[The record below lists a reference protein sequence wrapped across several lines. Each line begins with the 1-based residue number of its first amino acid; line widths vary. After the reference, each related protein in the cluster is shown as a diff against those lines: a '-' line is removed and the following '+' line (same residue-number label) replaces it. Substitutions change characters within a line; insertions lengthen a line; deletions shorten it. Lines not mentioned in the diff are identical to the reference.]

1 MLTKNMS
8 DDSFFYSSGFAQ
20 WSAQHEPINYQTML
34 TLREEAIVMLAKSV
48 SDGEI
53 TTIDGVDSPLST
65 AIKAHHRLTDFEMN
79 AHWIGSSQAWICP
92 CCGRSKFHISR
103 VGKKNQILAKLV
115 VHHDHMGE
123 ALKAAFHAA
132 FAEAGTL
139 DAQIEGK
146 RLVERIGSAFA
157 AYEEV
162 LICEDCNNADT
173 EAKKQVEAPS
183 FFSFSIG
190 QIRSFIQSSA
200 HRPHEVEAGAA
211 HQRWKE
217 ARPAYELRMELI
229 RTVARAAATDTHWY
243 EPYDRKMQPVPT
255 LGNGH
260 RTGDTTILR
269 WISIESLCKAL
280 GPQQKAAPRNLTR
293 WRTTEPKQG
302 RPLPAN
308 FLAMLQ
314 SDEDRARRWEQV
326 ADDWSCPVCR
336 RTKQE
341 VLYMGDEGKVS
352 FLISTNHGRGA
363 WAGAPQIC
371 NHCNS
376 TLMSLKT
383 EISELIGHRP
393 RDSYAFVSP
402 NELAGIIRPRPHT
415 PHTIRTPEAAEL
427 VAIIVNRL
435 EGSL

>member
-1 MLTKNMS
+1 MS
-8 DDSFFYSSGFAQ
+8 DDQFFYSSGFAQ
-20 WSAQHEPINYQTML
+20 WSAQHEPIDYQTML
-34 TLREEAIVMLAKSV
+34 TLREEALPLLVKSV

-53 TTIDGVDSPLST
+53 TTIDSVDSPLST

-79 AHWIGSSQAWICP
+79 AHWIGSSQAWSCP

-123 ALKAAFHAA
+123 ALKAAFHVA
-132 FAEAGTL
+132 FEEAGTR
-139 DAQIEGK
+139 DAQIEGN

-173 EAKKQVEAPS
+173 EAKKLLEAPS

-200 HRPHEVEAGAA
+200 HHPHDVEADAA

-229 RTVARAAATDTHWY
+229 RTVAHAAATDNHWY
-243 EPYDRKMQPVPT
+243 EPYDRTMQPIPT

-260 RTGDTTILR
+260 RTGDTTILK
-269 WISIESLCKAL
+269 WVSTESLYKAL
-280 GPQQKAAPRNLTR
+280 GPQQKTAPRNLTR
-293 WRTTEPKQG
+293 WRTTIPKQG

-308 FLAMLQ
+308 FLAMLL
-314 SDEDRARRWEQV
+314 SDEYRARRWEQV

-341 VLYMGDEGKVS
+341 ILYVGDEGKVS
-352 FLISTNHGRGA
+352 FHISTNHGRGA
-363 WAGAPQIC
+363 WSSASEIC

-383 EISELIGHRP
+383 EISELTGNRP

-402 NELAGIIRPRPHT
+402 NELAGIIRARPHS
-415 PHTIRTPEAAEL
+415 PHTIHAPEAAVL
-427 VAIIVNRL
+427 VTTIVNRL
-435 EGSL
+435 AGSA

>member
-1 MLTKNMS
+1 MS
-8 DDSFFYSSGFAQ
+8 DDQFFYSSGFAQ
-20 WSAQHEPINYQTML
+20 WSAQHEPIDYQTML
-34 TLREEAIVMLAKSV
+34 TLREEALPLLVKSV

-53 TTIDGVDSPLST
+53 TTIDSVDSPLST

-79 AHWIGSSQAWICP
+79 AHWIGSSQAWSCP

-123 ALKAAFHAA
+123 ALKAAFHVA
-132 FAEAGTL
+132 FEEAGTR
-139 DAQIEGK
+139 DAQIEGN

-173 EAKKQVEAPS
+173 EAKKLLEAPS

-200 HRPHEVEAGAA
+200 HHPHDVDADAA

-229 RTVARAAATDTHWY
+229 RTVAQAAATDNHWH
-243 EPYDRKMQPVPT
+243 EPYDRTMQPIPT

-260 RTGDTTILR
+260 RTGDTTILK
-269 WISIESLCKAL
+269 WVSTESLYKAL
-280 GPQQKAAPRNLTR
+280 GPQQKTAPRNLTR
-293 WRTTEPKQG
+293 WRTTIPKQG

-308 FLAMLQ
+308 FLAMLL
-314 SDEDRARRWEQV
+314 SDEYRARRWEQV

-341 VLYMGDEGKVS
+341 ILYVGDEGKVS
-352 FLISTNHGRGA
+352 FHISTNHGRGA
-363 WAGAPQIC
+363 WSSASEIC

-383 EISELIGHRP
+383 EISELTGNRP

-402 NELAGIIRPRPHT
+402 NELAGIIRARPHS
-415 PHTIRTPEAAEL
+415 PHTIHAPEAAAL
-427 VAIIVNRL
+427 VTTILNRL
-435 EGSL
+435 AGSA

>member
-1 MLTKNMS
+1 MS

-20 WSAQHEPINYQTML
+20 WSAQHEPIDYQRML

-65 AIKAHHRLTDFEMN
+65 AIKVHHRLTDFEMN

-200 HRPHEVEAGAA
+200 HRPHDVDAGAA
-211 HQRWKE
+211 HHRWKE

-243 EPYDRKMQPVPT
+243 ESYDRKMQPVPT

-326 ADDWSCPVCR
+326 ADDWSCPICR
-336 RTKQE
+336 RTKME
-341 VLYMGDEGKVS
+341 VLYVGDNGKVS
-352 FLISTNHGRGA
+352 FHTSTNHGRGA
-363 WAGAPQIC
+363 WQHASHIC
-371 NHCNS
+371 NHCSS

-383 EISELIGHRP
+383 EISELTGNRP
-393 RDSYAFVSP
+393 KDSYAFASP
-402 NELAGIIRPRPHT
+402 DELARIIISRPHT
-415 PHTIRTPEAAEL
+415 AHQIRPTEAAAL
-427 VAIIVNRL
+427 VLTIVDRL
-435 EGSL
+435 TDSP